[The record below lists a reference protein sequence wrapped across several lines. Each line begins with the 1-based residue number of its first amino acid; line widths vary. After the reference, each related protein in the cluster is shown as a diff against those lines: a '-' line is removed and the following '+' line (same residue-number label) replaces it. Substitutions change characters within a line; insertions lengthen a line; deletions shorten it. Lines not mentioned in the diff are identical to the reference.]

1 MKKRKEHPKRQ
12 YVEDRLIRKLRIY
25 LIVTLV
31 LFAAIVIE
39 VLEGRFGIASVLIGV
54 LIGLVIGIIISREY
68 YLSWDEETNSVISHI
83 DWIGAVLLV
92 CYLLFVFTKSYF
104 LGFYVQGAALF
115 AIVLGITAAT
125 MLGRIVGTRR
135 GINKLLK
142 TLEI

>member
-1 MKKRKEHPKRQ
+1 MKERKERPKSQ

-68 YLSWDEETNSVISHI
+68 HLSWDEETNSVIGHI

-92 CYLLFVFTKSYF
+92 CYLIFVFTKSYF

>member
-1 MKKRKEHPKRQ
+1 MKERKERLKSQ

>member
-1 MKKRKEHPKRQ
+1 MKERKERLKSQ

-68 YLSWDEETNSVISHI
+68 HLSWDEETNSVIGHI

-92 CYLLFVFTKSYF
+92 CYLIFVFTKSYF

>member
-1 MKKRKEHPKRQ
+1 MKERKERLKSQ

-68 YLSWDEETNSVISHI
+68 HLSWDEETNSVIGHI

-92 CYLLFVFTKSYF
+92 CYLIFVFTKSYF

-125 MLGRIVGTRR
+125 MLGRIVGTKR

>member
-1 MKKRKEHPKRQ
+1 MKERKEHPKRQ

-68 YLSWDEETNSVISHI
+68 HLSWDEETNSVIGHI

-92 CYLLFVFTKSYF
+92 CYLIFALTKSYF
-104 LGFYVQGAALF
+104 LGFYVQGASLF